1 MKKIS
6 KILSSVLA
14 ASLAFSCMAMNVMA
28 ASKAHTA
35 TITADK
41 TTGLKAG
48 DTVVVELTIDNTA
61 DLTSLGYTLVYD
73 TKAFTAETT
82 KVSKVEKCIDKE
94 WLTEIKKEDGGSVG
108 DYWAYY
114 LGAPAYNVT
123 VPGEITFS
131 WAGGAN
137 GGIGTDDP
145 DNEIKDNRLVGKFN
159 LTVNE
164 NVADGEYTIGLK
176 DDFKVCYTSDAG
188 EAQGAQ
194 LTAATVTVKVGEDKP
209 DEPELVANP
218 YVFSFDADEETEV
231 KITNSRTGDRT
242 YSLPSFVKGASKV
255 NALLKIKDGS
265 DVQTGDKFTI
275 DAIKGGKATTITTIT
290 VK

>member
-1 MKKIS
+1 MVVS
-6 KILSSVLA
+6 M
-14 ASLAFSCMAMNVMA
+14 FAMNAMA

-35 TITADK
+35 TISVDK

-48 DTVVVELTIDNTA
+48 DTIAIDLTLDNTA
-61 DLTSLGYTLVYD
+61 DLTAVGYTLTFD
-73 TKAFTAETT
+73 TAAFTAETA
-82 KVSKVEKCIDKE
+82 KVSKVEKCIDKD

-145 DNEIKDNRLVGKFN
+145 DTEIKDNRLIGKFY
-159 LTVNE
+159 LKVNE
-164 NVADGEYTIGLK
+164 NVADGEYTISLK

-188 EAQGAQ
+188 ETQGAQ
-194 LTAATVTVKVGEDKP
+194 LTAAPVTVKVGEDAP
-209 DEPELVANP
+209 TPPPAPETKTVAFTADLAAVGTGYMFTVTDTTADLTADTAAFDFTTDIAAAESVTVGLIVENVPVDNVLSAVAKLV
-218 YVFSFDADEETEV
+218 F
-231 KITNSRTGDRT
+231 
-242 YSLPSFVKGASKV
+242 
-255 NALLKIKDGS
+255 
-265 DVQTGDKFTI
+265 
-275 DAIKGGKATTITTIT
+275 
-290 VK
+290 